1 MRAQG
6 TVTTA
11 ELATALE
18 RRDDDALSALLAA
31 RPDLAS
37 PAPSSLT
44 SLAARAASRPS
55 VERAL
60 ATLHTVELAVA
71 EAVVALAPLRH
82 ATAAA
87 LTRAVGLDAAPA
99 LARLE
104 ELALVVGGVPVATL
118 GEALGPHP
126 AGLGPMLAELDAG
139 VAGPGSH
146 ATGHGPEHGAAHGP
160 APTTVTALRAAL
172 KHAPASALGTLDAL
186 TWGPPVG
193 TVRADDV
200 PEGAAWLLDHGL
212 LRRISPTQLVLPRE
226 VALAA
231 RGGRTRR
238 EPPRPPAADGHR
250 RVPAAVVPAE
260 GARAAEEIVRLVG
273 LLLET
278 WQHEGAGV
286 LRSGGVGVRE
296 LRRTAAAL
304 EVDEA
309 RAALVAELAAM
320 AGLLAQDGDEQVSWV
335 PARTA
340 EDWLA
345 DPLPLRWVRLA
356 GAWLGTAR
364 TPWLIG
370 TRDNG
375 TLRAALEPTL
385 ERGWAVD
392 LRRRTMAALA
402 GLPPGTAPD
411 ADAVRALLSWE
422 LPRAT
427 APAPTVAAVLAEAE
441 VLGITGAGA
450 LTDAGRALVEGAGED
465 AVAEA
470 LEAAL
475 PEPVGDL
482 LVQGDLTAVVPGRPL
497 PELRELLQLCADVE
511 SRGSALT
518 VRFTA
523 GSVRRAMDA
532 GVGAAEL
539 LEALAGYSRTPLPQA
554 LDYLVRDAARRHGQ
568 VRVGAAASYLR
579 VDDAALAAQ
588 LVGTPALAELSLR
601 ALAPTVLI
609 SPAPPGEVLEV
620 LREANLAP
628 VVEGPDGAVVLG
640 RDGLGAAGL
649 GSVEPGTR
657 PGSPGRP
664 VRTVGLPR
672 RGRRTSGLPTFPGAA
687 ASTYTRRLDDADLR
701 PLVARMRAGEAQVR
715 RDAARRA
722 DGAPAATDPVHALA
736 LLREAAAG
744 GEQVDIVVVG
754 ARGTPERRR
763 VRPLSVDAGRV
774 RVADVARETELT
786 LAIHRISAVAA
797 LPDD

>member
-11 ELATALE
+11 ELAAALE

-71 EAVVALAPLRH
+71 EAVVALAPLRKV
-82 ATAAA
+82 TAAA
-87 LTRAVGLDAAPA
+87 LTKAVGLDAGPA
-99 LARLE
+99 LARLQD
-104 ELALVVGGVPVATL
+104 LALVVHGVPVATL

-126 AGLGPMLAELDAG
+126 AGLGPTLAELDAG
-139 VAGPGSH
+139 ANLTAAGHAPH
-146 ATGHGPEHGAAHGP
+146 AT
-160 APTTVTALRAAL
+160 PTTPTALRAAL
-172 KHAPASALGTLDAL
+172 KDAPASALGTLDAL

-200 PEGAAWLLDHGL
+200 PDGAAWLLDHGL

-238 EPPRPPAADGHR
+238 EAPQPPAADGHR
-250 RVPAAVVPAE
+250 TVPAAVVPAE

-278 WQHEGAGV
+278 WQHEGASV

-304 EVDEA
+304 EVDDA

-320 AGLLAQDGDEQVSWV
+320 AGLLAQDGDEQVVWV
-335 PARTA
+335 PARSA
-340 EDWLA
+340 EDWLE

-356 GAWLGTAR
+356 RAWLSTAR

-375 TLRAALEPTL
+375 ALRATLEPTL

-411 ADAVRALLSWE
+411 AEAVRALLSWE

-450 LTDAGRALVEGAGED
+450 LTDAGRTLVEGADDD
-465 AVAEA
+465 AVAQA
-470 LEAAL
+470 LGAAL

-539 LEALAGYSRTPLPQA
+539 LQALAGYSLTPLPQA

-579 VDDAALAAQ
+579 VEDPALAAQ

-609 SPAPPGEVLEV
+609 SPAPPGEVLDL
-620 LREANLAP
+620 LREAGLAP
-628 VVEGPDGAVVLG
+628 VLEGPDGTLLLG
-640 RDGLGAAGL
+640 GDGLGPAGP
-649 GSVEPGTR
+649 GSRPGSR

-664 VRTVGLPR
+664 VRTVGLLR
-672 RGRRTSGLPTFPGAA
+672 RGRRTSGLPTYPGAA

>member
-1 MRAQG
+1 M
-6 TVTTA
+6 
-11 ELATALE
+11 ALE
-18 RRDDDALSALLAA
+18 RRDDAALAALLAA

-60 ATLHTVELAVA
+60 ATLDTVELAVA
-71 EAVVALAPLRH
+71 EAAVALTPIRKV
-82 ATAAA
+82 TAAA
-87 LTRAVGLDAAPA
+87 LTKAVGVDAAPA
-99 LARLE
+99 LTRLE
-104 ELALVVGGVPVATL
+104 DLALVAGGRPVAAL
-118 GEALGPHP
+118 SEALGPHP
-126 AGLGPMLAELDAG
+126 AGLGPTLAELDAEP
-139 VAGPGSH
+139 AGHTAETH
-146 ATGHGPEHGAAHGP
+146 APPPTADAGTDAGIGTGNGTDAGIGTGHGTGTGTGTGADHP
-160 APTTVTALRAAL
+160 APPTTATALRAAL
-172 KHAPASALGTLDAL
+172 KDAPASAVGTLDAL

-193 TVRADDV
+193 TVRADAV

-212 LRRISPTQLVLPRE
+212 LRRLSPTQLVLPRE

-238 EPPRPPAADGHR
+238 EAPQPPATEGYR
-250 RVPAAVVPAE
+250 RVPAAVVDAE
-260 GARAAEEIVRLVG
+260 GARSAEEVVRLVG
-273 LLLET
+273 VLLET

-304 EVDEA
+304 EVEEA
-309 RAALVAELAAM
+309 HAALVAELAAM
-320 AGLLAQDGDEQVSWV
+320 AGLLAQDGDEQVVWV
-335 PARTA
+335 PSRAA
-340 EDWLA
+340 DDWFA
-345 DPLPLRWVRLA
+345 DPLPLRWARLA
-356 GAWLGTAR
+356 RAWVTTAR

-375 TLRAALEPTL
+375 TLRSALEPTL

-392 LRRRTMAALA
+392 LRRRTLAVLAAV
-402 GLPPGTAPD
+402 PPGTAPD
-411 ADAVRALLSWE
+411 ADQVRAALSWE
-422 LPRAT
+422 RPRAT

-441 VLGITGAGA
+441 TLGVTGAGA
-450 LTDAGRALVEGAGED
+450 LTAAGRALVEGADDD
-465 AVAEA
+465 ALTAT

-475 PEPVGDL
+475 PEAVGDL

-497 PELRELLQLCADVE
+497 PELRELLESCSDVE

-523 GSVRRAMDA
+523 GSVRRALDA
-532 GVGAAEL
+532 GTGAAEL
-539 LEALAGYSRTPLPQA
+539 LEALARYSRTPLPQA

-579 VDDAALAAQ
+579 VEDAALAAQ
-588 LVGTPALAELSLR
+588 LLGSPALDDLSLR

-609 SPAPPGEVLEV
+609 SPAPPGEVLEA
-620 LREANLAP
+620 LREAGLAP
-628 VVEGPDGAVVLG
+628 VLEGPDGTVVLG
-640 RDGLGAAGL
+640 GDGP
-649 GSVEPGTR
+649 VGTAR
-657 PGSPGRP
+657 A
-664 VRTVGLPR
+664 L
-672 RGRRTSGLPTFPGAA
+672 GRRRRQRGLPTFPGAA
-687 ASTYTRRLDDADLR
+687 TSAYTRRLDDADLR
-701 PLVARMRAGEAQVR
+701 PLIARMRAGEEQVR

-736 LLREAAAG
+736 LLREAAADG
-744 GEQVDIVVVG
+744 DQVDIVVVG

-763 VRPLSVDAGRV
+763 VRPLSVDGGRV
-774 RVADVARETELT
+774 RVADVERETELT

-797 LPDD
+797 VPAD